1 MHQTVNITLEE
12 VSNIITNELDCF
24 EKEYLGQFQ
33 TDNTFLQP
41 LLNHIGQLRGKRLRP
56 ILFFLSQGL
65 FDQPNLKSTQI
76 AVLLELL
83 HTASLVHD
91 DVVDGSSIRRGR
103 RTLNAIW
110 GDRVSV
116 LVGDYLL
123 AKVLSLGVEVSW
135 KGVLDT
141 ISRVV
146 LDMGQGEIQQ
156 IMGGRVEGMTV
167 EEYFRVV
174 KQKTA
179 GLIAAA
185 CELGGRVMD
194 APSSERRQLSR
205 FGEYF
210 GTAFQ
215 IRDDILDLSGVVY
228 LMGKPVGQDFS
239 NGRVT
244 LPILLALDGSSD
256 EEKERVFKKLENST
270 ESDGK
275 WIREF
280 VEKRG
285 GILRAQ
291 ERAAFFSKKAVD
303 VLELFK
309 PSIYREGLE
318 RLVMYDLKRVG

>member
-65 FDQPNLKSTQI
+65 FGQPNLKSTQI

-83 HTASLVHD
+83 HTASLIHD

-194 APSSERRQLSR
+194 APSSERMQLSR

-256 EEKERVFKKLENST
+256 KEKERVFKELENST

-275 WIREF
+275 WIRKF